1 MPRPFLNGV
10 LDAQPEQF
18 APDDFGWVAW
28 TTDPAGCTGGTI
40 LTAGQMATAMLV
52 VRRPTLI
59 SSVTVSLTAAGA
71 TLANVGFA
79 LYSATGALLTSSIN
93 ANGATA
99 ANFQA
104 VNNRTITFTPQTIP
118 AGRFYVGFW
127 ATGTTMPT
135 LLRAANGSNAL
146 NVGTTLAGGIGMRF
160 GRANTGLTNAAPAQM
175 AQTSND
181 LGAWFVAA
189 A

>member
-1 MPRPFLNGV
+1 MPRRFLNGAV
-10 LDAQPEQF
+10 DAMPEQF
-18 APDDFGWVAW
+18 APDDFGWVTW
-28 TTDPAGCTGGTI
+28 TTDPAGCTGGTL
-40 LTAGQMATAMLV
+40 LTAGQLATAMLV
-52 VRRPTLI
+52 VRQPTTI

-71 TLANVGFA
+71 TLTNVGFA
-79 LYSATGALLTSSIN
+79 LYSASGALLTSSVN
-93 ANGATA
+93 ANGATL

-104 VNNRTITFTPQTIP
+104 VNNRTITFTPQAMP
-118 AGRFYVGFW
+118 AGKFYVGFW
-127 ATGTTMPT
+127 VTGTTMPT

-160 GRANTGLTNAAPAQM
+160 GRANTGLTTAAPAQM
-175 AQTSND
+175 AQTAND